1 MYRDLESM
9 CRRLESPVQLRAL
22 LPAPS
27 SVTDEVRPI
36 ANGDTKPLAERLA
49 AIR

>member
-1 MYRDLESM
+1 M
-9 CRRLESPVQLRAL
+9 CRRLESPVQLQPA

-27 SVTDEVRPI
+27 SVTDEVRLI
-36 ANGDTKPLAERLA
+36 ANGDAKPLAEQLA